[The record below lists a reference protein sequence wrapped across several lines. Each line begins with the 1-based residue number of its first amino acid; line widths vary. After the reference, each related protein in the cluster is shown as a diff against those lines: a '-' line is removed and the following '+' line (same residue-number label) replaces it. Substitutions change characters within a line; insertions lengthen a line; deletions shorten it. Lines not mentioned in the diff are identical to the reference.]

1 MGGNRDERCIFV
13 YMINDEGLGNQLFCL
28 AAGLV
33 ALNKIEKETGPN
45 KMTLCVVPA
54 KRNKHTANTYEHIFN
69 FPPKVKVIRPSEARP
84 RIDAGQKVLNL
95 LNHHASAEWSN
106 ANVKYNSTSDKN
118 AVIPDR
124 LYQNYAA
131 VQSVIRTV
139 KEMLTR
145 NEFEH
150 KSKKSVYEQIKHAT
164 SHGSAFIHVR
174 RGDYKERNWTLPE
187 EFYVRGLDEL
197 NKDPNIKKIWVI
209 SNEIDWCKK
218 IPWKTDRE
226 IEYYDSK
233 NELEVLYKMMICSAG
248 AVISAS
254 TFSSWGAM
262 LGADMNSAS
271 TVVYPINWLTHDADG
286 DNPLDF
292 PSRWKGIL
300 NKV

>member
-1 MGGNRDERCIFV
+1 M
-13 YMINDEGLGNQLFCL
+13 
-28 AAGLV
+28 
-33 ALNKIEKETGPN
+33 
-45 KMTLCVVPA
+45 
-54 KRNKHTANTYEHIFN
+54 
-69 FPPKVKVIRPSEARP
+69 
-84 RIDAGQKVLNL
+84 
-95 LNHHASAEWSN
+95 
-106 ANVKYNSTSDKN
+106 
-118 AVIPDR
+118 
-124 LYQNYAA
+124 
-131 VQSVIRTV
+131 
-139 KEMLTR
+139 
-145 NEFEH
+145 
-150 KSKKSVYEQIKHAT
+150 
-164 SHGSAFIHVR
+164 
-174 RGDYKERNWTLPE
+174 
-187 EFYVRGLDEL
+187 